1 MLGPAIGANVAVF
14 GVVKGS
20 TTALSGLTYTPD
32 AYEEFRASDHS
43 FVAAY
48 FPFSQPENHH
58 LRGEG

>member
-1 MLGPAIGANVAVF
+1 MWIHVVAILMLGPAIGANVAVF

-43 FVAAY
+43 FVAA
-48 FPFSQPENHH
+48 
-58 LRGEG
+58 